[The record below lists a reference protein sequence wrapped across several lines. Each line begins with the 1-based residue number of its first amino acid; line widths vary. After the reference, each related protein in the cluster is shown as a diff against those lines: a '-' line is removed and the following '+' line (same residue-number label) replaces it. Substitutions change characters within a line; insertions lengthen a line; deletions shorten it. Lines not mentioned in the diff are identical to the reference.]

1 MGRHASALR
10 LARDQAHLG
19 QLQPPQQ
26 VQHLDHAGVLHLCVT
41 AHDHREIRMVARSVR
56 RRSSSSAIVTG

>member
-10 LARDQAHLG
+10 LAGDQADLG

-26 VQHLDHAGVLHLCVT
+26 VQHLDHAGVLHLRIT
-41 AHDHREIRMVARSVR
+41 AHDHRESGVVARSVR